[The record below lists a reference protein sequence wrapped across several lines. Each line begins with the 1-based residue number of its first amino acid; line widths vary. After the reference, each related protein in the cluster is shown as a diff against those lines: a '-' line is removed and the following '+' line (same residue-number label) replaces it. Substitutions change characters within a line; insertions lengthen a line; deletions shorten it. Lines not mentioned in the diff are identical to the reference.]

1 MISYYELKEFEVLS
15 SFCDSF
21 RINLKRNKSISD
33 HNKKRYQMLIYF
45 TKKLI
50 NHQELEISKIIKLKD
65 EIKQSICVNKNWLL
79 EKVDQLLIN

>member
-1 MISYYELKEFEVLS
+1 
-15 SFCDSF
+15 
-21 RINLKRNKSISD
+21 
-33 HNKKRYQMLIYF
+33 MLIYF